1 MCTAIGYLTENFY
14 FGRTLDNDVS
24 YGEEV
29 VVTPRRAPLVFR
41 NLPAAER
48 HYAFIGTACVSDGM
62 PLYYDAVNE
71 KGLCAAGLN
80 FAGNAVYAPPQAG
93 KKNLAQFEL
102 LPCLLGSCASVRQA
116 VAFLRGAHITNQAY
130 NADMPPAQL
139 HWIIADRREA
149 VVLECT
155 RGGMKI
161 YPDPVG
167 VLTNNPPFPVQMF
180 KLGEFVG
187 LSPREPRSTFSPR
200 MRLRS
205 PGRGM
210 GAYGLPGD
218 LSSPSRF
225 VRAAFAREN
234 AVSGAGEAE
243 SVSQFFHMLDFV
255 SQPRGCCAVGEK
267 YEVTLYASCC
277 NADTGVYYY
286 TTYENRTP
294 VAVDMRREDL
304 ESSRPARY
312 PFVRTMTVV
321 RAN

>member
-1 MCTAIGYLTENFY
+1 MCTAVCYKTSNFY
-14 FGRTLDNDVS
+14 FGRTLDNDMS

-29 VVTPRRAPLVFR
+29 VIVPRRFPLIFR
-41 NLPAAER
+41 NIPAFGE
-48 HYAFIGTACVSDGM
+48 HYAFVGTACMPSDF

-80 FAGNAVYAPPQAG
+80 FTGNAFYG
-93 KKNLAQFEL
+93 KIKKGSTNLAQFEL
-102 LPCLLGSCASVRQA
+102 LPFLLARCASVREA
-116 VAFLRGAHITNQAY
+116 VTFLKNINVTNQAY
-130 NADMPPAQL
+130 NAGMPPAQL

-155 RGGMKI
+155 REGMKI

-167 VLTNNPPFPVQMF
+167 VLTNNPPFPMQMSRLNDF
-180 KLGEFVG
+180 MG

-205 PGRGM
+205 HGRGM

-234 AVSGAGEAE
+234 AVSGTGEEE

-255 SQPRGCCAVGEK
+255 SQPRGCCTVGNK
-267 YEVTLYASCC
+267 YEITLYSSCC

-294 VAVDMRREDL
+294 VAVDMKRENLAGDK
-304 ESSRPARY
+304 PVRY
-312 PFVRTMTVV
+312 PFVQAMTIVH
-321 RAN
+321 AN